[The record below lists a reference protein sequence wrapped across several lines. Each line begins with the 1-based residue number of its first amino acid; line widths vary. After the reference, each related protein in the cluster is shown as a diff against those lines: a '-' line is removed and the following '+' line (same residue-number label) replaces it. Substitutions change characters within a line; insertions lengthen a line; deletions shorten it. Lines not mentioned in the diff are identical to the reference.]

1 VQSSVPLNLLVSV
14 QVRETLPHHHLFF
27 KRRAK
32 ALSRIIKRNRVD
44 PVSMA
49 KPGLKTKN
57 CSAKKVGMNN
67 QVSQG
72 QTNNGY
78 IRGDSKHTYVISLS

>member
-1 VQSSVPLNLLVSV
+1 
-14 QVRETLPHHHLFF
+14 
-27 KRRAK
+27 
-32 ALSRIIKRNRVD
+32 
-44 PVSMA
+44 MA